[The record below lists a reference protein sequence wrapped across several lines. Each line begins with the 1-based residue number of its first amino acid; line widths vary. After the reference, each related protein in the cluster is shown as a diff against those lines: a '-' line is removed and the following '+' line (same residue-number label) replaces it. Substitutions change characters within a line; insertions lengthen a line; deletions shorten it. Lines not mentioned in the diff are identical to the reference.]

1 MVAYNALSLSMLSRS
16 TQKKLVLYLTAMLF
30 LHVFL
35 AWNAWRGIRI
45 GMPDFSI
52 FYTAGEILRSGRG
65 YELYDDTVQEAVQR
79 SFAPMSLQKRGSFIP
94 FNHPPFEALVFLPF
108 ARLPYLGAY
117 FVWLAINLGLTFT
130 MLVFLRGN
138 FAALGSA
145 PFYLWML
152 AAFAFFPLFFAL
164 LQGQDSVFVLF
175 CYAMA
180 FVAFRHGAESREGAW
195 VGLSLCKFHLVLP
208 FVFPL
213 LLLRRKKFL
222 AGFLLVA
229 VILALLGL
237 AAVGWR
243 GSSSYPAY
251 VLGGEKNQTHAW
263 KIAIGPAANVRGIV
277 ESLCPPTEPR
287 VRVSLILLVY
297 LMLLA
302 SLTYAVRKSFLM
314 SAVHPELVFAL
325 SLIAAVLLSFHTY
338 TYDLSM
344 LFVAVL
350 IVLEFLLSNEMF
362 NGWSKRTLYACIGI
376 LFCSPVYMWLTLRYK
391 HSELIGVVLLVFFA
405 VLFVEFLRIQPRLD
419 ARPAPVLTN
428 PELH

>member
-1 MVAYNALSLSMLSRS
+1 MLSRS

-30 LHVFL
+30 LHMFL

-52 FYTAGEILRSGRG
+52 FYTAGEILHSGRG

-138 FAALGSA
+138 FTALGNA

-180 FVAFRHGAESREGAW
+180 FVAFRQGTESREGAW
-195 VGLSLCKFHLVLP
+195 AGLGLCKFHLVLP

-213 LLLRRKKFL
+213 LLLRTQEISGRIS
-222 AGFLLVA
+222 AGSCHSRAFRIGRGWLERLVE
-229 VILALLGL
+229 LSGL
-237 AAVGWR
+237 R
-243 GSSSYPAY
+243 FRR
-251 VLGGEKNQTHAW
+251 GEK
-263 KIAIGPAANVRGIV
+263 PDSCV
-277 ESLCPPTEPR
+277 EDRDRPR
-287 VRVSLILLVY
+287 
-297 LMLLA
+297 
-302 SLTYAVRKSFLM
+302 
-314 SAVHPELVFAL
+314 
-325 SLIAAVLLSFHTY
+325 
-338 TYDLSM
+338 
-344 LFVAVL
+344 
-350 IVLEFLLSNEMF
+350 
-362 NGWSKRTLYACIGI
+362 
-376 LFCSPVYMWLTLRYK
+376 
-391 HSELIGVVLLVFFA
+391 SECT
-405 VLFVEFLRIQPRLD
+405 RHR
-419 ARPAPVLTN
+419 
-428 PELH
+428 